1 VFCHQS
7 LRFTPLPEENRLTV
21 IALTSQAGQLAA
33 SPTLKAVETTETP
46 PDSSTPPPQTP
57 TLAGTTP
64 VPQAATETVVPAP
77 GGLSPELG
85 TQQAPFIPPGLPN
98 NTIEIRNLG
107 PLSRVTSPIHVWGY
121 LKTGAGSQARIELLG
136 EDHRLLYG
144 ETKAF
149 NVPEGAH
156 AVLSLD
162 IDYEI
167 TAPAE
172 AGRLQIWVQ
181 DPEGRVTALNSVPL
195 ILLSYGEAD
204 INTPTDLLDPIV
216 IQQPGLKALIQ
227 GGSLVVA
234 GLARVDPGA
243 TLLAR
248 LITPEGRQVGQRL
261 VEVSAPPE
269 GGYGEFAAEVPYQ
282 VKAPTPALLVVSQ
295 GEVDLQDIIHLSSVE
310 VLLGP

>member
-1 VFCHQS
+1 M
-7 LRFTPLPEENRLTV
+7 
-21 IALTSQAGQLAA
+21 
-33 SPTLKAVETTETP
+33 
-46 PDSSTPPPQTP
+46 
-57 TLAGTTP
+57 
-64 VPQAATETVVPAP
+64 VPAP
-77 GGLSPELG
+77 GGLSPGLG
-85 TQQAPFIPPGLPN
+85 TSQAPFIPPGLPN
-98 NTIEIRNLG
+98 DTIEIRNLG
-107 PLSRVTSPIHVWGY
+107 PLSRVTSPIHAWGY

-144 ETKAF
+144 ETKVF

-156 AVLSLD
+156 AVFSLD
-162 IDYEI
+162 INYEI

-181 DPEGRVTALNSVPL
+181 DAEGRVTALNSVPL

-216 IQQPGLKALIQ
+216 IQQPNPKALIQ
-227 GGSLVVA
+227 GGHLVVA
-234 GLARVDPGA
+234 GLARVEAGT

-248 LITPEGRQVGQRL
+248 LITPEGKQVGQRL
-261 VEVSAPPE
+261 VEVATPPE

-282 VKAPTPALLVVSQ
+282 VKEATPALLIVSQ
-295 GEVDLQDIIHLSSVE
+295 GETDLQDIIHLSSVE